1 MRSHADN
8 GAAQRL
14 ASTAVLL
21 AVAAVLGYLE
31 SVLMPPLPLPGMR
44 LGLANIVIVI
54 ALAIHGP
61 RVASVVSLGRVFVV
75 ALAAGTLGGPPF
87 LLSLGGAVAALA
99 AMVVLASA
107 GPAFSVVGWSV
118 LGSAAH
124 VSGQLLVAA
133 ALVSST
139 APLTLLPMSLALSV
153 PLGLAVGY
161 TARLLVSRIP
171 DLSLSAAGR

>member
-1 MRSHADN
+1 MRSHADH
-8 GAAQRL
+8 GAARRL

-21 AVAAVLGYLE
+21 AVACALGYLE

-44 LGLANIVIVI
+44 LGLANIAIVI

-61 RVASVVSLGRVFVV
+61 RVAAAVSLGRVLLV
-75 ALAAGTLGGPPF
+75 ALAVGTLGGPPF

-99 AMVVLASA
+99 AMVALSLA

-124 VSGQLLVAA
+124 VGAQLLLAA

-139 APLTLLPMSLALSV
+139 APLALLPVSLALSV

-161 TARLLVSRIP
+161 TARLLISRIP